1 MRVYVF
7 IRQWMSEQ
15 RKCVCVYENL
25 GCFFGLA
32 IVSNTAINTGCMNV
46 FKFGFLS
53 FPDICPGVGLQ
64 DYMATPFL
72 VF

>member
-1 MRVYVF
+1 MTLCYSFLWPAVHVYN
-7 IRQWMSEQ
+7 EH
-15 RKCVCVYENL
+15 L
-25 GCFFGLA
+25 GCLHVFA
-32 IVSNTAINTGCMNV
+32 TVTSAAINTGCMNV